1 MAYQIIRIAKLTAE
15 NIRNEGL
22 VSAMISTVIAS
33 LEAARII
40 QSAMD
45 DARVLLAR
53 VTTQERDAKA
63 RLAKARAEI
72 NSSATQPRIGL
83 ALRQALAYAA
93 MDWIEDTLGI
103 EPDIQ
108 VKVLTSVV
116 VIVLVMVLRW
126 LIIRYVASKVVDEAA
141 SDAVYRVRKV
151 ATYIAFFI
159 IAITLS
165 FVWIDAFD
173 NFATYLGL
181 LSAGIAIALADV
193 LKNIAGWAYL
203 LTRRPMSVGD
213 RVEVGGTHGDV
224 IDIRLFRFT
233 LMEVGNWVDAD
244 QSTGRL
250 VHVPNGLLFTQQL
263 ANYTEGFSHIW
274 EDLPVLIT
282 FESDYN
288 KAEEI
293 LRRILAEN
301 CPDVEATAGKTIRET
316 ARRYRIRVGALTPT
330 VYLSVKD
337 SGVLLTARYLTES
350 RSRRGTAQ
358 EIWRAIL
365 DSFGAEPS
373 VELAYPTYRI
383 FRPED

>member
-1 MAYQIIRIAKLTAE
+1 M
-15 NIRNEGL
+15 
-22 VSAMISTVIAS
+22 
-33 LEAARII
+33 
-40 QSAMD
+40 
-45 DARVLLAR
+45 
-53 VTTQERDAKA
+53 
-63 RLAKARAEI
+63 
-72 NSSATQPRIGL
+72 P
-83 ALRQALAYAA
+83 RQALAYVA
-93 MDWIEDTLGI
+93 MDWIEDALGI
-103 EPDIQ
+103 DPGIQ
-108 VKVLTSVV
+108 AKILTSVV
-116 VIVLVMVLRW
+116 VIVAVMVLRW
-126 LIIRYVASKVVDEAA
+126 LTIRYVASKVVEGES
-141 SDAVYRVRKV
+141 SDAVYRARKI
-151 ATYIAFFI
+151 ATYIAFFL

-193 LKNIAGWAYL
+193 LKNMVGWAYL

-263 ANYTEGFSHIW
+263 ANYTEGFSYIW

-282 FESDYN
+282 FESDYA

-293 LRRILAEN
+293 LRRVLADH
-301 CPDVEATAGKTIRET
+301 CPDVEATAGKEVRAT
-316 ARRYRIRVGALTPT
+316 ARRYHIRVGALTPT

-365 DSFGAEPS
+365 DSFGAEPNI
-373 VELAYPTYRI
+373 ELAYPTYRI
-383 FRPED
+383 YRPEV

>member
-1 MAYQIIRIAKLTAE
+1 
-15 NIRNEGL
+15 
-22 VSAMISTVIAS
+22 
-33 LEAARII
+33 
-40 QSAMD
+40 
-45 DARVLLAR
+45 
-53 VTTQERDAKA
+53 
-63 RLAKARAEI
+63 
-72 NSSATQPRIGL
+72 
-83 ALRQALAYAA
+83 

-126 LIIRYVASKVVDEAA
+126 LVIRYVASKVVDEAA

-293 LRRILAEN
+293 LRRVLAEN

-373 VELAYPTYRI
+373 IELAYPTYRI
-383 FRPED
+383 FRPEV